1 MAQGKRGASREIAR
15 QETMNE
21 VLRLRRAGLSIN
33 DIARHTGVATN
44 TVRRYIERGL
54 RELKEARLEDTE
66 MLRDLELERLDEI
79 YACLAPRALGDPPDL
94 AYVDRLLR
102 VMELR
107 ARILG
112 LLAPPVHLS
121 RHEVNQQ
128 INIVVREEA

>member
-1 MAQGKRGASREIAR
+1 MAQGRRGAAREIAR
-15 QETMNE
+15 QETINE
-21 VLRLRRAGLSIN
+21 VMRLRRAGLSIN

-54 RELKEARLEDTE
+54 RELKEARLEDVE
-66 MLRDLELERLDEI
+66 ILRDLELERLDAI
-79 YACLAPRALGDPPDL
+79 YARLAPRALGEHPDL

-102 VMELR
+102 VIELR

>member
-1 MAQGKRGASREIAR
+1 MAQGKRGAAREIAR
-15 QETMNE
+15 QETINE
-21 VLRLRRAGLSIN
+21 VLKLRRAGLSIN
-33 DIARHTGVATN
+33 DIAREVGVATN

-54 RELKEARLEDTE
+54 RELKEARIEDVE
-66 MLRDLELERLDEI
+66 MLRDLELERLEAI
-79 YACLAPRALGDPPDL
+79 YARLAPRALGESPDL

-102 VMELR
+102 VIELR

>member
-1 MAQGKRGASREIAR
+1 MAQGKRGAAREIAR
-15 QETMNE
+15 QETINE

-33 DIARHTGVATN
+33 DIAREVGVATN

-66 MLRDLELERLDEI
+66 MLRDLELERLDAI
-79 YACLAPRALGDPPDL
+79 YARLAPRALGESPDL

>member
-1 MAQGKRGASREIAR
+1 MAQGKRGAAHEIAR
-15 QETMNE
+15 QEMINE

-33 DIARHTGVATN
+33 GIARHTGVATN

-54 RELKEARLEDTE
+54 RELKEARLEDVE